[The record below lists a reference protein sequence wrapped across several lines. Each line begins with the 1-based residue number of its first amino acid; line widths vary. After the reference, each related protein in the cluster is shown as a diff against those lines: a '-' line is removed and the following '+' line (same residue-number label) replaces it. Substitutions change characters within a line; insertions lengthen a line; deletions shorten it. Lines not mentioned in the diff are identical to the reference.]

1 MANTPDKVPVKVIVK
16 LRLPRTS
23 RFLSSKFYPDLE
35 NGYSRWPFNIH
46 TIAPAV
52 DDAYYVVAAGEEKNW
67 QLLSYRLYGSTF
79 LWWVLALVNGSRDAF
94 DGRPRVREMIRVPQ
108 ASRVLGI
115 QQGI

>member
-1 MANTPDKVPVKVIVK
+1 MADTPDKVPVKVIVK

-35 NGYSRWPFNIH
+35 NGYGRWPFNVH
-46 TIAPAV
+46 TIAPAT
-52 DDAYYVVAAGEEKNW
+52 DDAYYVVAPGEEQNW
-67 QLLSYRLYGSTF
+67 QLLAYRLYGSTF